1 MTTPT
6 VTSTPTTLKFKIS
19 RSGGSIPTHEAY
31 DEATNGEY
39 TIEEFGDG
47 KNRFHLSFVDYNEI
61 NERGNCP
68 VEQVGRF
75 FSLID
80 AAREAIA
87 HLDGIRNEADKDD
100 RR

>member
-1 MTTPT
+1 MTN
-6 VTSTPTTLKFKIS
+6 TTTALKFKIS
-19 RSGGSIPTHEAY
+19 RGCTPTHWAH
-31 DEATNGEY
+31 DEATNGRY
-39 TIEEFGDG
+39 TIEEYCDG

-87 HLDGIRNEADKDD
+87 HLDGIRKERAAL
-100 RR
+100 

>member
-1 MTTPT
+1 MTT
-6 VTSTPTTLKFKIS
+6 TTTALKFKIS
-19 RSGGSIPTHEAY
+19 RSGGSIPTHRAH

-39 TIEEFGDG
+39 TIEEYGDG

-80 AAREAIA
+80 AAREANV
-87 HLDGIRNEADKDD
+87 HLDGIRKERAAL
-100 RR
+100 